1 MLFRLPRSR
10 RDRVLRYLFLLP
22 DPFLIGSQR
31 SEASCHRRHR
41 SERSWA
47 SFPFEA
53 SSIRGGEVYPK
64 SLNKAQRR
72 RSPTSP
78 VGSKARDGESGVGW
92 SWIRFRARNCPTSG
106 RPGNGVSR
114 KTTLTT
120 RFPPYLST
128 RLSGRPRGSISIV
141 DIRGSC
147 LPLTFGPG
155 P

>member
-53 SSIRGGEVYPK
+53 SSIRRGEVYPK

-92 SWIRFRARNCPTSG
+92 VLDQVPRPELPYIWAAGKRGQPKDNTYDSFSTVFVHSTVWKTS
-106 RPGNGVSR
+106 RLHQHRRYSR
-114 KTTLTT
+114 
-120 RFPPYLST
+120 
-128 RLSGRPRGSISIV
+128 
-141 DIRGSC
+141 
-147 LPLTFGPG
+147 
-155 P
+155 